1 MDTVVISHQHDPDV
15 AYDELR
21 ETVIEEVIKPILE
34 PTGLLDETT
43 RCFVNPTGRFVILGV
58 RVPPCGPVVCV
69 PHCVAVR
76 KLCTRNKADPTAMK
90 VQLAY
95 AIAVPFPVSVM
106 VDTFGTGT
114 VPEAQ
119 IESAVQTVFD
129 LTPCGIITTLDLLK
143 PIYRNTVAYGHL
155 GRSEFRWERTD
166 RVGELQTAAG

>member
-43 RCFVNPTGRFVILGV
+43 RYFVNPTGRKNIVD
-58 RVPPCGPVVCV
+58 
-69 PHCVAVR
+69 
-76 KLCTRNKADPTAMK
+76 T
-90 VQLAY
+90 Y
-95 AIAVPFPVSVM
+95 ARMGRHGGGVPFPVSVM

-155 GRSEFRWERTD
+155 GRSEFRWERRN
-166 RVGELQTAAG
+166 RVRELQGVVG